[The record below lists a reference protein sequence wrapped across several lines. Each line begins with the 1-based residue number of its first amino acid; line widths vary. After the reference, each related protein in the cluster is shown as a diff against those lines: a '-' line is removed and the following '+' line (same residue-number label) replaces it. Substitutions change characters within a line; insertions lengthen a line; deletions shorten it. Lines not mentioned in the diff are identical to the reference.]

1 MSSTV
6 KIILCAGL
14 LAATAAARASSGT
27 ISLEGTWQFGLD
39 PNDTGNNE
47 KWFDRDLPQRI
58 RLPGALQAQG
68 YGDEISID
76 TPWVL
81 SLYDHLWF
89 LRDDYRAY
97 TNAGHVK
104 VPFLCQ
110 PPRHY
115 LGAAWYRREIEI
127 PAGWESRRIVLFLER
142 PHWETRV
149 WLDGAPL
156 GTNLSLCAPHQ
167 YQLGTALKAGRH
179 SLAIRVDNRLLLP
192 YRPDA
197 HSVSDSLGG
206 AWNGIVGKIELR
218 STPGVWLDTV
228 DLYPI
233 PNETNK
239 VRVVARL
246 GNVSG
251 QAGKGEIR
259 SRRCMRKS
267 PSPGT
272 PVAATVSSN
281 ATCRRGE
288 VFGGMN
294 STRISAASTF
304 NCPPATPNRFVLGC
318 APLASAAAT
327 FTSMAGRRNFA
338 ARTTAAISR

>member
-233 PNETNK
+233 PNETN
-239 VRVVARL
+239 
-246 GNVSG
+246 
-251 QAGKGEIR
+251 
-259 SRRCMRKS
+259 
-267 PSPGT
+267 
-272 PVAATVSSN
+272 
-281 ATCRRGE
+281 
-288 VFGGMN
+288 
-294 STRISAASTF
+294 
-304 NCPPATPNRFVLGC
+304 
-318 APLASAAAT
+318 
-327 FTSMAGRRNFA
+327 
-338 ARTTAAISR
+338 